1 MRRWVL
7 VLLVSPACVHG
18 QAQAPTS
25 GNITGTV
32 VNEAI
37 GKPVAGAR
45 VKLSTPNGEAEPVYA
60 RTDPEGRFEFVSLNP
75 GGYLLY
81 AESPGLEP
89 AAVGCGCVRME
100 LKPGDAVATTT
111 IPLRPYAVIYGKLTD
126 FNGIPVANSPI
137 EILMKVPSS
146 SPAARLQESR
156 AMSGQDDVTA
166 RGGATTNDRGEF
178 RVAHIAPG
186 AYYVVANKHLGGQ
199 GMWQDLANHITY
211 FPHAL
216 DLASAK
222 PIEVATGQQ
231 VRADIQI
238 VRQEGVRIAGRL
250 LKAGSET
257 SSAGPYSYTSVTLV
271 PEQNALLNPNGPHA
285 ISRSDRFELVD
296 VSPGK
301 YKLVALTS
309 DQSDPWGADRRIVFT
324 AVQHIEVANRDVE
337 GLDIQL
343 QPVRALQGAVAF
355 PEGCASVPVRIQA
368 YGAGPV
374 GSWREVVTG
383 GDGKFVLDG
392 FAPTRYR
399 LEIST
404 VPSAGGIAAVASAT
418 MGSRDVL
425 KDGFDYP
432 FDGDAVLRIV
442 MRCANGRPQ

>member
-7 VLLVSPACVHG
+7 LLLVSAACVCG

-25 GNITGTV
+25 GNIAGTV
-32 VNEAI
+32 VNQAI

-45 VKLSTPNGEAEPVYA
+45 VKLSTPNGEAEPLYA

-75 GGYLLY
+75 GSYFLY

-89 AAVGCGCVRME
+89 AEAGCGCVRME
-100 LKPGDAVATTT
+100 LKSGDAVATAT
-111 IPLRPYAVIYGKLTD
+111 IPLRPYVVIYGKLTD

-137 EILMKVPSS
+137 EILMKVPGSS
-146 SPAARLQESR
+146 REARLQESR
-156 AMSGQDDVTA
+156 AVPGQDAVTA

-186 AYYVVANKHLGGQ
+186 TYYVVANKQIGGQ
-199 GMWQDLANHITY
+199 GMWQDLASHITY

-250 LKAGSET
+250 LKPGSET
-257 SSAGPYSYTSVTLV
+257 SSAAPYSYTSVTLV
-271 PEQNALLNPNGPHA
+271 PEQNYLLNPNGPHA
-285 ISRSDRFELVD
+285 ISRTDRFEVVD

-309 DQSDPWGADRRIVFT
+309 DQSDPWGADRKIVST
-324 AVQHIEVANRDVE
+324 AVQHIEVANRDLD
-337 GLDIQL
+337 LDIQL
-343 QPVRALQGAVAF
+343 QPVRALQGIVTF
-355 PEGCASVPVRIQA
+355 PEGCASVPVRIRA

-374 GSWREVVTG
+374 GSWLEVVTG

-392 FAPTRYR
+392 FAPTRYS
-399 LEIST
+399 LSIST
-404 VPSAGGIAAVASAT
+404 VPGAAGIAAPASAT
-418 MGSRDVL
+418 IGGRDVL

-432 FDGDAVLRIV
+432 LEVDAALRIV
-442 MRCANGRPQ
+442 MGCANGRPQ